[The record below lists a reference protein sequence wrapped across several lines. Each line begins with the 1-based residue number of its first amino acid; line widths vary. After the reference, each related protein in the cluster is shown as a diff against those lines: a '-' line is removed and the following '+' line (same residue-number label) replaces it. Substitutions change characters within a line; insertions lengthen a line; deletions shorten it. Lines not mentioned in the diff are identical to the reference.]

1 MDTISVQINVPRDVF
16 GAMDVPEVEIGQR
29 LQELVALELV
39 REGRISTGKG
49 AEMLGISKWA
59 FVQRMARHG
68 IEYFSESPEEMSEQ
82 LGALQ
87 RLLDARQAV
96 IVVAHTPSAVKPLLN
111 ALRTSGIFM
120 SDDLYQSACSL
131 AGEWE

>member
-68 IEYFSESPEEMSEQ
+68 IEYFSESPEELSEQ
-82 LGALQ
+82 LEAVQ
-87 RLLDARQAV
+87 RLLEARQA
-96 IVVAHTPSAVKPLLN
+96 
-111 ALRTSGIFM
+111 
-120 SDDLYQSACSL
+120 
-131 AGEWE
+131 

>member
-82 LGALQ
+82 LGAVQ
-87 RLLDARQAV
+87 RLLEARQA
-96 IVVAHTPSAVKPLLN
+96 
-111 ALRTSGIFM
+111 
-120 SDDLYQSACSL
+120 
-131 AGEWE
+131 

>member
-16 GAMDVPEVEIGQR
+16 GAMDVPEVEIGQQ

-68 IEYFSESPEEMSEQ
+68 IEYFSESSEELSEQ
-82 LGALQ
+82 LEAVQ
-87 RLLDARQAV
+87 RLLEARQA
-96 IVVAHTPSAVKPLLN
+96 
-111 ALRTSGIFM
+111 
-120 SDDLYQSACSL
+120 
-131 AGEWE
+131 